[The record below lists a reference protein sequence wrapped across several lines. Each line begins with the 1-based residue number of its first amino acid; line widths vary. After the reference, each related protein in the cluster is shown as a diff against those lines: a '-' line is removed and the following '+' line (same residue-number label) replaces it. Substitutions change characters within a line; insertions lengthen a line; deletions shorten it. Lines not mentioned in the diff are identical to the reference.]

1 MIQTET
7 RVNKLPV
14 KLLIPLVFCVF
25 PSLSVILIGPAMLNV
40 YNSLPDI
47 IKQNEIESAR
57 KITKGISKTANVNV
71 ASVTALIS
79 EEPKA
84 ESGLDKSI
92 ILTPSPKE
100 EKPVGGN

>member
-1 MIQTET
+1 
-7 RVNKLPV
+7 
-14 KLLIPLVFCVF
+14 
-25 PSLSVILIGPAMLNV
+25 MLNV

-47 IKQNEIESAR
+47 INQNEIESAR
-57 KITKGISKTANVNV
+57 KITKGISKTTNVNV

-92 ILTPSPKE
+92 ILAPSPKE